1 MRKSAPPLKWPM
13 PLASATVP
21 SAAEPCGT
29 TTLPPSDI
37 GSATVPV
44 KLSPALAVLVLMVSP
59 SRTVIM
65 VPAGSV
71 ALDAPVMRCISE
83 GDLPSPFSDVD
94 CCSSE
99 GLLPQP
105 RVAAINPLRSEEHTS
120 ELQSRVDL
128 VCRLLLEKKKKKTR
142 Q

>member
-1 MRKSAPPLKWPM
+1 
-13 PLASATVP
+13 P
-21 SAAEPCGT
+21 SADEPSGM
-29 TTLPPSDI
+29 TTLPPTET

-65 VPAGSV
+65 VPCGSV
-71 ALDAPVMRCISE
+71 AFDAPVMRCIND
-83 GDLPSPFSDVD
+83 GDLPSFMLSED

-105 RVAAINPLRSEEHTS
+105 RVAASAAIRISKHH
-120 ELQSRVDL
+120 SRRRMRNLPVATF
-128 VCRLLLEKKKKKTR
+128 TR
-142 Q
+142 IVKGKQ